1 MTALDHMLRVHRWLC
16 REKQRDLEEL
26 ERLAKRLRSDFQL
39 LQAPAHSGLIDPA
52 VTGRRARLEQSIADA
67 DGALSR
73 AQADLAQARI
83 ELGHIERREA
93 GRNSPLPEQF
103 RQARRARGRRS

>member
-1 MTALDHMLRVHRWLC
+1 MLRVHRWLC

-26 ERLAKRLRSDFQL
+26 ERLAKRLRGDLQQ
-39 LQAPAHSGLIDPA
+39 LQAQEQNGLIDPA
-52 VTGRRARLEQSIADA
+52 VSGRRARLEQSIADA

-93 GRNSPLPEQF
+93 GRTAPLPEQF
-103 RQARRARGRRS
+103 RHVRRARGRRS